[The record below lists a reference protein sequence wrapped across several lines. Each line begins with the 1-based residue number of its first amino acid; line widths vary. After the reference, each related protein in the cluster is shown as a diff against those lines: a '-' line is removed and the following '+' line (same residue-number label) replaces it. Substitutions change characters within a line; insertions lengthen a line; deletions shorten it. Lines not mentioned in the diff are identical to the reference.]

1 MLAVIKHTYLK
12 NSVMIEKKG
21 WTGIIFSAGIDI
33 EHWPELG
40 EKHWKTSFLVQRL
53 NHVGL

>member
-40 EKHWKTSFLVQRL
+40 EKLWPTLFLVQRL
-53 NHVGL
+53 NHVGI